1 MGFVLVLVTQ
11 RADSRMALVSGQ
23 ISVSQTEGTLDLII
37 LAWQPL
43 DTENFKF
50 SATLFE
56 FHKY

>member
-43 DTENFKF
+43 DTENL
-50 SATLFE
+50 SLI
-56 FHKY
+56 HI